1 MAQWMIMLKL
11 GSLITF
17 IMHQIHSWCLH
28 VSELHCTCD
37 ACSATVPQDQNTLF
51 NYCICSIQLP
61 SFSDC
66 CLKLEEK
73 ARKSWPGA
81 SFQEQELYVEWTG
94 SGRIRMVR
102 YSSQFCQPIIKK
114 KTWCIGRICHNHLV
128 LNKYASCKF
137 FQRLQPVF
145 SQQVHRAS
153 DFKIICTK
161 IMIW

>member
-37 ACSATVPQDQNTLF
+37 TCSATVPQDQNTLF

-102 YSSQFCQPIIKK
+102 YSSQFCQPRKKHDTYKGEFVII
-114 KTWCIGRICHNHLV
+114 TWFWTNMPLVSSFKDCSQYSANKFIG
-128 LNKYASCKF
+128 
-137 FQRLQPVF
+137 
-145 SQQVHRAS
+145 QVTL
-153 DFKIICTK
+153 K
-161 IMIW
+161 